1 MEVATDTS
9 GAAPIGLNKLSF
21 DRGDGNLN
29 FFGKVKQ
36 LQVYKTALT
45 DLQIESI
52 TSWTSFTEMA
62 NALNYT
68 IY

>member
-1 MEVATDTS
+1 MD
-9 GAAPIGLNKLSF
+9 F
-21 DRGDGNLN
+21 Y
-29 FFGKVKQ
+29 GKVKQ

-52 TSWTSFTEMA
+52 TSWTSFIEMA
-62 NALNYT
+62 NSLNYT